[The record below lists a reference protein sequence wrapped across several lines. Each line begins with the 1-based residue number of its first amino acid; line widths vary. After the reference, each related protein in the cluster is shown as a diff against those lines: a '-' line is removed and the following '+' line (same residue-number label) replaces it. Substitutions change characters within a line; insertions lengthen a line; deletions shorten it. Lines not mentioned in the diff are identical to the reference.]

1 MAVCLLIFFKAHYS
15 RFSSRRCLRPP
26 ILPRFL
32 ESQPGLKWTPPDTRS
47 QSHKVWVFFY
57 NFLHAGWWMCASDC
71 KMHQTARPDFIF
83 SLLSQPNFT
92 SLILSFS
99 LQLGQVAVP
108 LTAERERK
116 SLYRGSDISL
126 LPPNPPYH
134 MFIHTH
140 TYTVQAQLQ
149 AENGPNHVAVKNAL
163 FIPASSS

>member
-1 MAVCLLIFFKAHYS
+1 MSPSTHTPLDFRIPAWFKVDPTRYQKS
-15 RFSSRRCLRPP
+15 VK
-26 ILPRFL
+26 
-32 ESQPGLKWTPPDTRS
+32 QGL
-47 QSHKVWVFFY
+47 VFY
-57 NFLHAGWWMCASDC
+57 NFLHAGWWMCESDC

-99 LQLGQVAVP
+99 LQLGQDAVP
-108 LTAERERK
+108 LTAKGRRK

-140 TYTVQAQLQ
+140 TYTVQPQLQ

>member
-1 MAVCLLIFFKAHYS
+1 MSSSTHTPLVFRIPAWFKVDPTRNQKS
-15 RFSSRRCLRPP
+15 VK
-26 ILPRFL
+26 
-32 ESQPGLKWTPPDTRS
+32 QGL
-47 QSHKVWVFFY
+47 VFY
-57 NFLHAGWWMCASDC
+57 NFLRAGWWMCASDC

-108 LTAERERK
+108 LTAKRKRK

-140 TYTVQAQLQ
+140 TYTVKAQLQ

-163 FIPASSS
+163 FIPASSSWHKSALPFIRTCICLIFPRK

>member
-1 MAVCLLIFFKAHYS
+1 MSPSTHPPLVFRIPARFKVDPTRNQKS
-15 RFSSRRCLRPP
+15 FK
-26 ILPRFL
+26 
-32 ESQPGLKWTPPDTRS
+32 QGL
-47 QSHKVWVFFY
+47 FFY
-57 NFLHAGWWMCASDC
+57 NFLHADWWMCASDC
-71 KMHQTARPDFIF
+71 ERHQTPRPDFIF

-108 LTAERERK
+108 LTAKRTRK
-116 SLYRGSDISL
+116 SLSRGSDISF

-140 TYTVQAQLQ
+140 TYTVKAQLQ